1 MQEPDWDDL
10 RIFLA
15 VLRGGSMIAAAR
27 YAGLDHSTITRRITK
42 LEERIGQALLHR
54 SPAGVTPTEAGSLLA
69 QHAERIADE
78 IAAART
84 LLDARE
90 EQVSGIVRLATPEAF
105 GLFLVAP
112 AVEQLYRRHPNL
124 QLELMPESR
133 TVSLSRREADMAVV
147 LTQPPRGRLVARR
160 LVDYR
165 LGLYASKDYL
175 ARTEPLADIAALRGH
190 PLVWYIDEM
199 IDLPELR
206 YLDQVAG
213 GSSSVFRSSSIAAQ
227 QAAVAGGLG
236 YGTLHAFAADGDP
249 RLQRVLADSVE
260 VKRSYWLIFPR
271 QAQRVPRIR
280 AVAEFLTSLVQQNR
294 ASF

>member
-27 YAGLDHSTITRRITK
+27 YTGLDHSTITRRIGK
-42 LEERIGQALLHR
+42 LEERIGQLLLHR
-54 SPAGVTPTEAGSLLA
+54 SPAGVTPTEAGALLA
-69 QHAERIADE
+69 QYAQRIADE
-78 IAAART
+78 IAAARS
-84 LLDARE
+84 LLDAQE
-90 EQVSGIVRLATPEAF
+90 EQVSGVVRLATPEAF
-105 GLFLVAP
+105 GLYLVAP
-112 AVEQLYRRHPNL
+112 AIAELYRRHPNL
-124 QLELMPESR
+124 QLELMPETRSI
-133 TVSLSRREADMAVV
+133 SLSRREADMAVV
-147 LTQPPRGRLVARR
+147 LTQPPRGQVVARR

-206 YLDQVAG
+206 YLDQIAG

-236 YGTLHAFAADGDP
+236 YGALHVFAAEDDP
-249 RLQRVLADSVE
+249 RLERVLADSVE
-260 VKRSYWLIFPR
+260 VKRSYWLVFPR
-271 QAQRVPRIR
+271 QTQRIPRIR
-280 AVAEFLTSLVQQNR
+280 AVAEFLSGLIQQNR
-294 ASF
+294 GRF